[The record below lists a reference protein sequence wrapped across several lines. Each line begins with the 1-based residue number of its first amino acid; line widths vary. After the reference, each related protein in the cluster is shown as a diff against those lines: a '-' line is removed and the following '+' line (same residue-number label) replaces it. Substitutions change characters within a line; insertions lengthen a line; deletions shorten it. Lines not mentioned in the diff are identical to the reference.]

1 VLDYVAAYEGVL
13 KEPPPSWKRFPSV
26 MVGWDNTARRPRG
39 ATVFDGATP
48 EAYAQW
54 LEATVASLAGV
65 RDEERYLF
73 IVAWNEWAEGNHL
86 EPDQHYGRAFLE
98 ATRSALLVGDD
109 PGPAG
114 PGSDEKIVPHPAE
127 VAEAVDLGS
136 ASSLFDGVAANAVR
150 LVREVTVD
158 PRRLVVGLGSD
169 TSELTAAFG
178 ETYRSLD
185 LRPGSVVADVQAGLE
200 GHGQAGAV
208 VLLDRIGRVAEPHR
222 LLSELSA
229 WALANG
235 EPTLV
240 VSVPNVAHFD
250 VGLRLLCGDWE
261 PAGTG
266 RAGEPAAHFFTEPG
280 LTRLVER
287 CGWRVVDRDDFRRVR
302 SDQHDTELEDSI
314 PEEMVGALRILS
326 ETYNPES
333 TIEEFVW
340 ALAPVP
346 LDSPPRSFA
355 AAIAPPPAEEERDLP
370 KAIRHPVYDYLASVG
385 VVASE
390 TNRRAVALRRQ
401 PRPRWRRAFLEAV
414 NANPRTA
421 EAYKRLRRWF
431 V

>member
-1 VLDYVAAYEGVL
+1 MSGRSC
-13 KEPPPSWKRFPSV
+13 SWT
-26 MVGWDNTARRPRG
+26 G
-39 ATVFDGATP
+39 
-48 EAYAQW
+48 
-54 LEATVASLAGV
+54 
-65 RDEERYLF
+65 
-73 IVAWNEWAEGNHL
+73 
-86 EPDQHYGRAFLE
+86 
-98 ATRSALLVGDD
+98 
-109 PGPAG
+109 
-114 PGSDEKIVPHPAE
+114 
-127 VAEAVDLGS
+127 
-136 ASSLFDGVAANAVR
+136 
-150 LVREVTVD
+150 
-158 PRRLVVGLGSD
+158 
-169 TSELTAAFG
+169 
-178 ETYRSLD
+178 
-185 LRPGSVVADVQAGLE
+185 
-200 GHGQAGAV
+200 
-208 VLLDRIGRVAEPHR
+208 IGRLAEPHR
-222 LLSELSA
+222 LLSDLSA
-229 WALANG
+229 WALADG

-266 RAGEPAAHFFTEPG
+266 RSPEAAAHFFTEPV

-287 CGWRVVDRDDFRRVR
+287 CGWRVVERDDFCRVR

-326 ETYNPES
+326 ETYNAES

-346 LDSPPRSFA
+346 LDTPPPSFA
-355 AAIAPPPAEEERDLP
+355 AAVAPPPAEEERDLP
-370 KAIRHPVYDYLASVG
+370 KAIRHPVYNYLASVG